1 MWNVSGVFRLGVLIV
16 LMGVFGVGKIIFMD
30 VFVGRKIGG
39 YIEGDI
45 RIFGYFKV

>member
-1 MWNVSGVFRLGVLIV
+1 MSGVFLFGVFIV
-16 LMGVFGVGKIIFMD
+16 LVGLSGVGKIILMD

-45 RIFGYFKV
+45 KILGYLKE